1 MSMTDS
7 ATAEAYFIAAMMIL
21 ILILSVSA
29 TYIFF
34 RQYNR
39 EMKNKEKI
47 NEQARA
53 QAEKEYAEK

>member
-1 MSMTDS
+1 MQPPPKLILS
-7 ATAEAYFIAAMMIL
+7 AMMIL

-39 EMKNKEKI
+39 EKRNKDQI
-47 NEQARA
+47 NEQARREA
-53 QAEKEYAEK
+53 AKNPD

>member
-1 MSMTDS
+1 MTNA
-7 ATAEAYFIAAMMIL
+7 ATAEAYFIGAMMIL

-34 RQYNR
+34 RQYHR
-39 EMKNKEKI
+39 EKNNKEQI

-53 QAEKEYAEK
+53 EAKKYAEK

>member
-1 MSMTDS
+1 MTNA
-7 ATAEAYFIAAMMIL
+7 ATAEAYFIGAMMIL

-39 EMKNKEKI
+39 EKRNKDQI
-47 NEQARA
+47 NEQARREA
-53 QAEKEYAEK
+53 AENPD